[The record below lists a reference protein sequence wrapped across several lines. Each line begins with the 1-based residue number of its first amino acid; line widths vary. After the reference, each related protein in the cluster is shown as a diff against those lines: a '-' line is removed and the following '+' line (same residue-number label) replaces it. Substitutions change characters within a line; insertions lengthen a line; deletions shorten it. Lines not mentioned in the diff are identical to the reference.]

1 MNIVRKAYTISTT
14 YKPVTQKQITK
25 QVNILKLYSH
35 FKCASRFFNTVKSLN
50 IETLIYIV

>member
-25 QVNILKLYSH
+25 QVNILKFYSH
-35 FKCASRFFNTVKSLN
+35 FKCASRFFDMVKSLN
-50 IETLIYIV
+50 IETLIQIV